1 MDAIKPQID
10 KLADY
15 QQRLE
20 DRIERFRTQKDTMK
34 ASYAA
39 AQAQVKV
46 TQSLTGVGDRL
57 GGVGDALHRAEDKML
72 GMRDKADAMDSL
84 VEQGL
89 LNNPLDN
96 RSRTDKELAD
106 LRDTHIVDTQLA
118 QLKAELASGGSLRG
132 PGVAGALPAPDADG
146 SDKT

>member
-1 MDAIKPQID
+1 
-10 KLADY
+10 
-15 QQRLE
+15 
-20 DRIERFRTQKDTMK
+20 QKDTMK

-89 LNNPLDN
+89 LNDPLDN

-118 QLKAELASGGSLRG
+118 QLKAELASGGALGG
-132 PGVAGALPAPDADG
+132 PGATGALPAPDADG
-146 SDKT
+146 SEKT

>member
-1 MDAIKPQID
+1 MD

-20 DRIERFRTQKDTMK
+20 ERIERFRTQKDTMK

-57 GGVGDALHRAEDKML
+57 GGVEASLRRAEDKML
-72 GMRDKADAMDSL
+72 GARDKADAMDSL
-84 VEQGL
+84 MEQGL
-89 LNNPLDN
+89 LSDPTDK
-96 RSRTDKELAD
+96 RSQADKELAG
-106 LRDTHIVDTQLA
+106 LRDAHIVDAQLE
-118 QLKAELASGGSLRG
+118 QLKAEMGSAS
-132 PGVAGALPAPDADG
+132 LPKPADAPQLPSPSAPEKG
-146 SDKT
+146 